1 MLSSLG
7 VESTSQWTRPRIA
20 CETQHGME
28 NPTQPKNK
36 GENRTNVMIFHVIF
50 QMDGLLQVQFLI
62 RYKHRNSRSRR
73 IMIRD
78 QVVNPLSVLFHL
90 NRTVEDSKL

>member
-1 MLSSLG
+1 M
-7 VESTSQWTRPRIA
+7 
-20 CETQHGME
+20 
-28 NPTQPKNK
+28 
-36 GENRTNVMIFHVIF
+36 
-50 QMDGLLQVQFLI
+50 QFLI
-62 RYKHRNSRSRR
+62 RLRNRNSRSRR